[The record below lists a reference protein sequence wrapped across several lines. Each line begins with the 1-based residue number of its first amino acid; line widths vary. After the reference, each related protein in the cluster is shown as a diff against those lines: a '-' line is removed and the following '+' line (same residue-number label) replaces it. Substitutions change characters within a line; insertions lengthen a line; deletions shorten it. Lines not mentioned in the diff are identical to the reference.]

1 MSFFDRQGIPE
12 SLLRCQEEQKDTPV
26 GLQQEVDEDFN
37 SSGEDDTS
45 QFSADD
51 DDFEADIVALR
62 SFCFISVKTNG
73 TTFEMHTLV
82 QLATRKWLEA
92 SRQLERWKQQFI
104 GNLYAEFP
112 TGAYENWA
120 TCQALFA
127 HAKSAV
133 GHQPEADAC
142 VDKWATVLYCAA
154 WYS

>member
-12 SLLRCQEEQKDTPV
+12 SLLRRQEEQKDV
-26 GLQQEVDEDFN
+26 RVDSQQEAEEQVGSD
-37 SSGEDDTS
+37 GEDDTS
-45 QFSADD
+45 QPSIDD

-62 SFCFISVKTNG
+62 KFCFISVETDRA
-73 TTFEMHTLV
+73 TFEMHTLV

-92 SRQLERWKQQFI
+92 NKQLERWKQQFV

-120 TCQALFA
+120 ACQALFA

-142 VDKWATVLYCAA
+142 VEEWATVLYRAA
-154 WYS
+154 CP